1 MKHSGM
7 PVTDFEPSGS
17 LPAAANGRAGRHGG
31 GVRSLPDIPKS
42 QPQSTGAPDKTDRR
56 DVHNARPRE
65 HIGMKATR
73 FRVRNFRNIEDSG
86 WVALDRL
93 TAFVGRN
100 ESGKSSL
107 LKALHKFKPAKPEP
121 YDAQREFPRDR
132 YMRDY
137 LAGGANGGDWPVC
150 SVEFMIP
157 AEMQEEIAQLLGPVR
172 NPPASVTATRYFDGS
187 LSLSYS
193 PHIEERAL
201 APGPAVDALR
211 RFASAI
217 PLPKTPATGPQPAA
231 DREPAPENPAGEL
244 SDWAIGWARALV
256 DVGDLRCEQGADLLQ
271 RLCREAIERR
281 TPETD
286 SIIRTLV
293 SALEPILR
301 AASRGSA
308 VERIDRL
315 IERNLPVFIY
325 FENYGVLDS
334 TISLPQFLRDR
345 EDEPFDPRIRTIDA
359 LFEHVSLDPA
369 EIADLGEQRAAP
381 ISPHG
386 AAAPDRSF
394 TERAWQRKEE
404 RAIKLSAAS
413 LDISRG
419 FSAWWSQ
426 RRHRIRYHADGDYF
440 RVWVAD
446 DRLTDVEIELEL
458 RSKGFQ
464 WFFSFYLVFLVE
476 SDAGHKSAILLLDEP
491 GLHLHP
497 TAQQELVAF
506 LARLSEAN
514 QLVYTTH
521 SPFLIDGKRPCCVR
535 TVVEDDTGHSK
546 VAGDTGP
553 LDSEAVFP
561 IRAASALA
569 AMKELCLDRSCVLVE
584 DLSDFYYLHL
594 LSRQCAASGR
604 PALPEDIR
612 IVPCGGRDG
621 IRCFSSLSPTGHRGP
636 LVLLE
641 SGGTGRNGEARPL
654 PSSHTGTG
662 RHAVLLDRAIGRP
675 GSGAQFED
683 ILGKAPILEGLASV
697 LGKPLP
703 AREIDEGV
711 AGLTQRIEAAAKR
724 HDFDLPAGWRIAVA
738 QHLASTWAEREPLL
752 DKGTLDAAASLFS
765 ALIAASAGA
774 DEDTGRIEGSPD
786 EATDGDAKDIA
797 ADGGAP
803 ASVRADAT
811 KDDAES
817 VDVTIPELTEEDRNM
832 LEMIARM
839 SDEAEAGEGADAGED
854 PGEDGVL
861 ARIADNENREG
872 AEPEDSGILDGVAER
887 EQEEREADR
896 ALPRG

>member
-1 MKHSGM
+1 MKHGGM
-7 PVTDFEPSGS
+7 PVTDFELSGS
-17 LPAAANGRAGRHGG
+17 LPGAANGRARRHGG
-31 GVRSLPDIPKS
+31 GVRSLPDTPRS
-42 QPQSTGAPDKTDRR
+42 QPQSAGAPDKTDRR
-56 DVHNARPRE
+56 DVDNARPRE
-65 HIGMKATR
+65 NMGMKATK

-107 LKALHKFKPAKPEP
+107 LKALHKFNPAKPER

-150 SVEFMIP
+150 SVEFEIP
-157 AEMQEEIAQLLGPVR
+157 AEIQENIARLLDPVR
-172 NPPASVTATRYFDGS
+172 NPPAIAIATRYFDGS
-187 LSLSYS
+187 LSLSYR
-193 PHIEERAL
+193 PHIEESAL
-201 APGPAVDALR
+201 APDPAVDALR
-211 RFASAI
+211 RFVSAI
-217 PLPKTPATGPQPAA
+217 PTSKAAAGPQPTAN
-231 DREPAPENPAGEL
+231 REPAPENPAGEL
-244 SDWAIGWARALV
+244 SDWAIGWAKALA
-256 DVGDLRCEQGADLLQ
+256 DVGDLRCERGADLLKG
-271 RLCREAIERR
+271 LCREAIERR

-286 SIIRTLV
+286 SIIRALV
-293 SALEPILR
+293 SAVEPILR

-315 IERNLPVFIY
+315 IERSLPVFIY

-334 TISLPQFLRDR
+334 TVSLPQFLRDR
-345 EDEPFDPRIRTIDA
+345 ENDPFDPRIRTIDA
-359 LFEHVSLDPA
+359 LFEHVALDPA
-369 EIADLGEQRAAP
+369 EIADLEEQRAAP
-381 ISPHG
+381 IPPHG
-386 AAAPDRSF
+386 GAAPDRSF

-506 LARLSEAN
+506 LARLSEQN

-521 SPFLIDGKRPCCVR
+521 SPFLIDGERPSCVW

-546 VAGDTGP
+546 VAGDAGP

-584 DLSDFYYLHL
+584 GWSEFYYLHL

-604 PALPEDIR
+604 PALPEDVR
-612 IVPCGGRDG
+612 VVPCGGPDG
-621 IRCFSSLSPTGHRGP
+621 ARCFSSLSPAQDRGP

-641 SGGTGRNGEARPL
+641 SGGTGRKGEDRPL
-654 PSSHTGTG
+654 PSPDTVTG

-675 GSGAQFED
+675 GSGAEFED

-697 LGKPLP
+697 LGKSLP
-703 AREIDEGV
+703 AREVDEGG

-724 HDFDLPAGWRIAVA
+724 HDFDLPADWRIAVA

-752 DKGTLDAAASLFS
+752 DEDTLDAAASLFS
-765 ALIAASAGA
+765 ALVAASAGA
-774 DEDTGRIEGSPD
+774 DGDTGRIEDAPD
-786 EATDGDAKDIA
+786 EAADGDAKDVVM
-797 ADGGAP
+797 DGGGAP
-803 ASVRADAT
+803 APVRADAA
-811 KDDAES
+811 KEDAES

-854 PGEDGVL
+854 PGEEGVL
-861 ARIADNENREG
+861 ARIADSESREG
-872 AEPEDSGILDGVAER
+872 AEPEDGGILDRVAER
-887 EQEEREADR
+887 EREEREADR
-896 ALPRG
+896 ALPQG